1 MLNLK
6 RTFTSDF
13 VTTWLHLPGPIDMV
27 GDIIDDMAVDTTGDT
42 VVVVG
47 DIVANIVWD
56 TVTNTAEDTV
66 DNIAEDILHELVLA
80 EVTVW
85 SIKGDM
91 WSQ

>member
-1 MLNLK
+1 MLNLN

-56 TVTNTAEDTV
+56 TV

-85 SIKGDM
+85 SVKGDM